1 MYKLLIIDDEPLI
14 LVGLESMLP
23 WADYDITVCGKASNG
38 RQALEMIESLQ
49 PDIVITDIKMPIMN
63 GLELIEECHKRFDPT
78 PEFIILTCHEDF
90 PYVKMALKYRVVDY
104 LIKLGLDADE
114 LSDAVHKAIEL
125 CDQKQP
131 QDILPASGNQQ
142 LVLEQFKNRF
152 IMKLLHNLF
161 ESEEQFLLQAK
172 HLNLTFDAKAYAV
185 ATCQIAHHP
194 NFEDMDSYVAFH
206 HNILSML
213 SNLLSTPLHFHM
225 IALDMLHFCFV
236 FEFYEDSPYLD
247 SDKLFRL
254 LKNTFQTIENYFN
267 AVIYCGVGDYK
278 NNVHLI
284 SESHQEARQIC
295 FSCSDD
301 EPLLFYQ
308 YRDIHTSAS
317 SLNNIFQ
324 ITILKE
330 DLHKA
335 FNEADSQAFQRL
347 IASVNELFCTY
358 PNKYAQAMDLTT
370 KILHLCLTNM
380 PDCESYLQEA
390 FADYRDSYCSL
401 YNKNTTQQILKW
413 LESFEQALTSYYKH
427 QYRDFKNELIQDIIQ
442 YVSEHLSEKLILNEV
457 AAIFSINP
465 NYLGHLFK
473 KVTSTGFNEYVTG
486 AKIAKAKSLLVHSDM
501 KLTDIADYL
510 GYENYFYF
518 SRVFKKV
525 EGCSPSQYMQQ
536 MASSEDDETSL

>member
-1 MYKLLIIDDEPLI
+1 MYKLLIVDDEPLI

-38 RQALEMIESLQ
+38 RQALELIESLH
-49 PDIVITDIKMPIMN
+49 PDIVITDIKMPVMS
-63 GLELIEECHKRFDPT
+63 GLELIEECRKRLETP

-104 LIKLGLDADE
+104 LIKLGLDAEE
-114 LSDAVHKAIEL
+114 LSAAVRKAVEL
-125 CDQKQP
+125 CDQKHP
-131 QDILPASGNQQ
+131 KDLTSNNDTEQ
-142 LVLEQFKNRF
+142 LSLEHFKNRF
-152 IMKLLHNLF
+152 LLKLLHNLF
-161 ESEEQFLLQAK
+161 ESEEQFLIQTR
-172 HLNLTFDAKAYAV
+172 HLNLSFDADAYAV

-194 NFEDMDSYVAFH
+194 EFESTDHYLAFH
-206 HNILSML
+206 HNIQSML

-225 IALDMLHFCFV
+225 VAPDMMHFCFI
-236 FEFYEDSPYLD
+236 FEFDTDSPYLNP
-247 SDKLFRL
+247 DKLFRL
-254 LKNTFQTIENYFN
+254 LKNTFRTIENYFS

-284 SESHQEARQIC
+284 SESHQEARQVC
-295 FSCSDD
+295 FSCSDS
-301 EPLLFYQ
+301 EPLLL
-308 YRDIHTSAS
+308 YRYRNQREPGT

-324 ITILKE
+324 LTILKD
-330 DLHKA
+330 DLYKA
-335 FNEADSQAFQRL
+335 FNEADAQAFQRL
-347 IASVNELFCTY
+347 MTSVNELFHAH

-380 PDCESYLQEA
+380 PDCESYLQKA
-390 FADYRDSYCSL
+390 FIDYQDSYCSL
-401 YNKNTTQQILKW
+401 YNQNSTSQILKW
-413 LESFEQALTSYYKH
+413 LESFEQAIRDYYKY

-442 YVSEHLSEKLILNEV
+442 YVTEHLSEKLVLNDV

-473 KVTSTGFNEYVTG
+473 KVTSSGFNEYVTA
-486 AKIAKAKSLLVHSDM
+486 AKISKAKSLMVNSEM
-501 KLTDIADYL
+501 KLTEIADFL

-525 EGCSPSQYMQQ
+525 EGCSPSQYVQKQ
-536 MASSEDDETSL
+536 LQR